1 MKVELI
7 IPNSLA
13 EISLKQYQK
22 FLKIQ
27 ENNTDAYFLQCKMI
41 EIFCNLDAKTVRLLK
56 LSDAD
61 KIVHILNNMF
71 EKKPDLIRT
80 FRLNNIEY
88 GLIPDFDAMSLGEY
102 IDLDTYIGDWE
113 NMLIPMNVL
122 YRPIKDKIQDKYII
136 KEYDVNSKEKLEEV
150 SLDVVLGAI
159 FFFVSFR
166 DRLVESYDGLFGTSQ
181 DGQLDSSTNFSR
193 KWGWYEGLFSG
204 LAKGDITRL
213 EDITKLGLHKCLYA
227 LEYMK
232 EKNELEAKRIKNKI
246 K

>member
-122 YRPIKDKIQDKYII
+122 YRPIKDKIEDKYII
-136 KEYDVNSKEKLEEV
+136 KEYDVNSREKLEEV

-159 FFFVSFR
+159 FFLYHLGIDLSKVMMDYLEQHRMDNSIHQQIFQ
-166 DRLVESYDGLFGTSQ
+166 ENGDGMKDFS
-181 DGQLDSSTNFSR
+181 LDS
-193 KWGWYEGLFSG
+193 L
-204 LAKGDITRL
+204 
-213 EDITKLGLHKCLYA
+213 
-227 LEYMK
+227 K
-232 EKNELEAKRIKNKI
+232 EILQDLKI
-246 K
+246 SLN